1 MIAEVIAVGTEL
13 LLGEVINTN
22 AATTSE
28 YLSDLGIDVYYHV
41 TVGDNAKRLQE
52 VIVQAEKRS
61 DLIIL
66 IGGLG
71 PTEDDL
77 TKQVLADHLS
87 EKLVVDSRGK
97 KKLDDY
103 FEQCGREKTANND
116 HQILVM
122 ENAKSLFNRM
132 GLAVGAFLKKS
143 GKYYAL
149 LPGPPSEMQPML
161 TEELSPLLAE
171 VVEDKVQK
179 IYVRVLRFYGIGESQ
194 LTTKLKHL
202 IESQTDPTLAP
213 YAKTTEVIL
222 RLATKSNSDH
232 EAIKR
237 LDDLEE
243 NILLTNDVASYFYGY
258 GDDNSMAK
266 VVINLLRE
274 RGKTITAAES
284 LTAGLFQSTLGE
296 VSGVSECF
304 KGGFVTY
311 SLETKAKLLG
321 ISEASLLEEGTVS
334 EFAARMMAQS
344 ARNLVGADYALSF
357 TGVAGPYALEE
368 NLTGDVWIGLARR
381 GKASIVKR
389 FHFYKDRQYVRETA
403 VMCGLNMLRKEL
415 LL

>member
-1 MIAEVIAVGTEL
+1 MIAEIIAVGTEL

-22 AATTSE
+22 AATISE

-52 VIVQAEKRS
+52 AIVQAEKRS

-77 TKQVLADHLS
+77 TKQVLAEHLS

-97 KKLDDY
+97 KKLADY
-103 FEQCGREKTANND
+103 FALTGREKTED
-116 HQILVM
+116 DDRQILVM
-122 ENAKSLFNRM
+122 ENATSLFNKV

-143 GKYYAL
+143 EKYYAI
-149 LPGPPSEMQPML
+149 LPGPPSEMQSML
-161 TEELSPLLAE
+161 TEELIPLLAKI
-171 VVEDKVQK
+171 VENKVQK
-179 IYVRVLRFYGIGESQ
+179 IHVRVLRFYGIGESQ
-194 LTTKLKHL
+194 LTSKLKHL

-222 RLATKSNSDH
+222 RLATKSNSDY

-237 LDDLEE
+237 LDNLEE
-243 NILLTNDVASYFYGY
+243 KILLTDNVASYFYGY

-266 VVINLLRE
+266 VVINLLRK
-274 RGKTITAAES
+274 RGETITAAES

-296 VSGVSECF
+296 FNGVSECF

-311 SLETKAKLLG
+311 SLEAKAKLLG

-344 ARNLVGADYALSF
+344 ARELMDADYALSF
-357 TGVAGPYALEE
+357 TGVAGPGVLERSSI
-368 NLTGDVWIGLARR
+368 GDVWIGLAKR
-381 GKASIVKR
+381 GEASIVKR
-389 FHFYKDRQYVRETA
+389 FNFYKDRQYVREAA
-403 VMCGLNMLRKEL
+403 VMYGLNILREEL